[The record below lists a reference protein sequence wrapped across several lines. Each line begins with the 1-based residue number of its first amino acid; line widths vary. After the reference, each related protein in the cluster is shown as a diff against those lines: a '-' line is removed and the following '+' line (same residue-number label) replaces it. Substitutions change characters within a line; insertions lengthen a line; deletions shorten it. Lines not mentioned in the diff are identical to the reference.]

1 MMPTMDRQTA
11 SRRIEELR
19 KLINKYDYHYYVLD
33 APLVSDAEYDSLF
46 RELQQLEAQFPDLVT
61 PDSPTQRVGGAPAEQ
76 FQKVRHRTPMLS
88 LANAFSIGELND
100 WYQRV
105 VSTLGRKPELVCELK
120 IDGLAFSLVYQS
132 GVLIRGATRGDG
144 VEGEDVTAN
153 LKTIRSIPLKID
165 VPSYMPSEFEVRGEV
180 YMPFSA
186 FEKLNR
192 QLAELGRPTFANPR
206 NAAAGSVRQLDPSIT
221 AQRHLQTFAY
231 ALDPPGVVETQWEV
245 LGLLESLGFRVNKNR
260 KLCKDLGEVIE
271 FYEEW
276 ETKRSELDYGIDG
289 IVIKVN
295 SARDQNELGFVARSP
310 RWAIAGKWA
319 PEEATTVLEDIEVS
333 VGRLGTLTP
342 VAILRP
348 VEIGGV
354 IVKRATLHNED
365 EIRRKNILIGDTVV
379 VRRAGEVIPEV
390 VRPVPELR
398 DGDEREFRMPEK
410 CPVCGGPVERAEG
423 EVMYRC
429 TSALCPAQMQE
440 RIRHFASREAMNIEG
455 LGEEVVKKLIESGLV
470 SQPAD
475 LYKLTV
481 EQVKTLENFAEK
493 SARNLV
499 SAIEK
504 SKEVALDR
512 FIYALGIPHV
522 GERTAELLAQK
533 FGSIEALQN
542 ASEEELSTI
551 EGIGPIVARSITS
564 FFKHDGSR
572 MLQALLDAGIKPIGP
587 ETGVASKVLEGKT
600 FVITGTLSSMT
611 RAEAEQKI
619 RELGGVALPNVS
631 RKTNYLVVGSE
642 PGSKLEKAKKLG
654 VPIIDEAQFLA
665 LIGEKR

>member
-1 MMPTMDRQTA
+1 MDRQTA

>member
-1 MMPTMDRQTA
+1 
-11 SRRIEELR
+11 
-19 KLINKYDYHYYVLD
+19 
-33 APLVSDAEYDSLF
+33 
-46 RELQQLEAQFPDLVT
+46 
-61 PDSPTQRVGGAPAEQ
+61 
-76 FQKVRHRTPMLS
+76 
-88 LANAFSIGELND
+88 
-100 WYQRV
+100 
-105 VSTLGRKPELVCELK
+105 
-120 IDGLAFSLVYQS
+120 
-132 GVLIRGATRGDG
+132 
-144 VEGEDVTAN
+144 
-153 LKTIRSIPLKID
+153 
-165 VPSYMPSEFEVRGEV
+165 
-180 YMPFSA
+180 
-186 FEKLNR
+186 
-192 QLAELGRPTFANPR
+192 
-206 NAAAGSVRQLDPSIT
+206 
-221 AQRHLQTFAY
+221 
-231 ALDPPGVVETQWEV
+231 
-245 LGLLESLGFRVNKNR
+245 
-260 KLCKDLGEVIE
+260 
-271 FYEEW
+271 
-276 ETKRSELDYGIDG
+276 
-289 IVIKVN
+289 
-295 SARDQNELGFVARSP
+295 
-310 RWAIAGKWA
+310 
-319 PEEATTVLEDIEVS
+319 
-333 VGRLGTLTP
+333 
-342 VAILRP
+342 
-348 VEIGGV
+348 
-354 IVKRATLHNED
+354 
-365 EIRRKNILIGDTVV
+365 
-379 VRRAGEVIPEV
+379 
-390 VRPVPELR
+390 
-398 DGDEREFRMPEK
+398 
-410 CPVCGGPVERAEG
+410 
-423 EVMYRC
+423 
-429 TSALCPAQMQE
+429 
-440 RIRHFASREAMNIEG
+440 MNIEG

>member
-88 LANAFSIGELND
+88 LANAFSIGELNY

-120 IDGLAFSLVYQS
+120 IDGLAFSLVYQN